1 MTKEQKLELC
11 DALLDDDEGVCE
23 AGWNALVK
31 FGLVPECV
39 QGEVSV
45 QTGRYYLEP
54 REAGTTLEE

>member
-1 MTKEQKLELC
+1 
-11 DALLDDDEGVCE
+11 CE